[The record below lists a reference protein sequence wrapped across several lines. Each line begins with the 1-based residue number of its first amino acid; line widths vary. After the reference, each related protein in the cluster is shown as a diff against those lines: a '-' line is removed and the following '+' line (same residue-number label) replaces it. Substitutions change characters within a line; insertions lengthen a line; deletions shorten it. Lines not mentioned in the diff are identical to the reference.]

1 MADTLTDIKTGMA
14 SMGTKLDLL
23 IQRIDPVITDHE
35 TRLRKLE
42 QKVWIASGIAMAGG
56 TVLGGGLAQILGQ

>member
-35 TRLRKLE
+35 TRLRRLE
-42 QKVWIASGIAMAGG
+42 AKVWIASGAALAGG
-56 TVLGGGLAQILGQ
+56 GVLGALLGPVLGS